1 MWRSSEL
8 DPTGA
13 ASVPKPAVLHLKQLS
28 RSRLA
33 QHDHLRA
40 RYTPAT
46 SRLALASTRN
56 NSQTGSAPMPRLG
69 RTLLGSLRPLL
80 RPSPCSAVAA
90 PFAHTTRAIS
100 SFAFARPSLLS
111 SLHRPALSLTPFAPA
126 HPSAA
131 PAHAPEQ
138 KRHTTYGAEYQ
149 PSQVRRKRKHGFLR
163 RKRSRNG
170 RKTLEARWA
179 KGRKYLSH

>member
-1 MWRSSEL
+1 
-8 DPTGA
+8 
-13 ASVPKPAVLHLKQLS
+13 
-28 RSRLA
+28 
-33 QHDHLRA
+33 
-40 RYTPAT
+40 
-46 SRLALASTRN
+46 
-56 NSQTGSAPMPRLG
+56 MPRLG

-90 PFAHTTRAIS
+90 PFAHTTHAIS

-163 RKRSRNG
+163 RKRGRNG